1 MRTELDLYLS
11 SPQII
16 NESIL
21 SQIKET
27 KGEPA
32 EPYVSPQQQIINEW
46 TTRHGRVTTKKI
58 KNTTKKIKK
67 KCHINILSAIP
78 CDYSTFILVSNM
90 DVLEDENL
98 KCNDNDNGSDSTYT
112 RTD

>member
-1 MRTELDLYLS
+1 MRIVFIEQKKDILYPLIGYGECCMRTELDLYLS

-58 KNTTKKIKK
+58 KKNV
-67 KCHINILSAIP
+67 ILIYYRQYHVIIP
-78 CDYSTFILVSNM
+78 LLFWFQIWM
-90 DVLEDENL
+90 FW
-98 KCNDNDNGSDSTYT
+98 KM
-112 RTD
+112 RT